1 MERQAARAFLF
12 HIEALAP
19 DIDPFV
25 EMAGLFILFG
35 EIQFGVEREFSLAVQ
50 AVCEMVEE
58 AGGEI
63 VGIAFLIELE
73 SLQGRKAITKYPVY
87 SLVKL
92 D

>member
-1 MERQAARAFLF
+1 MLPEM
-12 HIEALAP
+12 HIDAIENQKVVIIDDLLA
-19 DIDPFV
+19 I
-25 EMAGLFILFG
+25 GNS
-35 EIQFGVEREFSLAVQ
+35 SLY
-50 AVCEMVEE
+50 EMVEE

-73 SLQGRKAITKYPVY
+73 SLQEKSITKYPVY